1 MTKHQ
6 LASMIDHTLLR
17 PDATYADLERE
28 AAVALEY
35 GTYSLCVKPCDVAKA
50 RRMLDGSD
58 VKIITVV
65 GFPLGCNVP
74 RVKAVEAQAAI
85 DDGAQELDMVIN
97 LTALKSGD
105 DALVA
110 QDIQAVTRAA
120 AALPVKVIIET
131 CLLTDAE
138 KIRAC
143 RLSVSAGAAFVKT
156 STGFAPGGATPAD
169 IRLMRQTVGEH
180 IGVKASGGIRTF
192 AQAME
197 LIDAGASRIGCSATR
212 AIVDAYHD

>member
-35 GTYSLCVKPCDVAKA
+35 GTYSLCVKPCDVARA
-50 RRMLDGSD
+50 RRILDGSD

-74 RVKAVEAQAAI
+74 MVKVAEAQAAI

-105 DALVA
+105 DAQVA
-110 QDIQAVTRAA
+110 QDIQAVTHAA
-120 AALPVKVIIET
+120 GTVPVKVIIET

-138 KIRAC
+138 KVRAC
-143 RLSVSAGAAFVKT
+143 RLSVSAGALFVKT
-156 STGFAPGGATPAD
+156 STGFAAGGATPAD
-169 IRLMRQTVGEH
+169 IRLMRQTVGQH

-192 AQAME
+192 TQAME
-197 LIDAGASRIGCSATR
+197 LIGAGASRIGCSATR
-212 AIVDAYHD
+212 AIVDACHD